1 MHHKQEKKYLLD
13 IMRYTVRFKSMNPRY
28 NIRMYW
34 TNFCQ
39 PTNHVKQNIF
49 EQTLIKDISLSLY
62 ASFGTFCFQIGQLFE
77 SQWVFQECKSTN
89 RHFRRKI
96 SPISNPCECS
106 KFCRHEKREVLIAYI
121 EILRSLVKYSW
132 PKSGSK
138 KSYRKKGF
146 TPGLLKN
153 DDWKGSSKLSRK
165 GGSR

>member
-1 MHHKQEKKYLLD
+1 
-13 IMRYTVRFKSMNPRY
+13 MNLPYSICMFLTADRSCTTKCF
-28 NIRMYW
+28 W
-34 TNFCQ
+34 
-39 PTNHVKQNIF
+39 K
-49 EQTLIKDISLSLY
+49 TLIEVCGPHLH